1 MVRAKILFLANCHA
15 EVAEDIAFAWRLD
28 ADQVVSLR
36 ECRKRFIE
44 AYRALEFPSPEQKLV
59 FAEIAWAEAATIMAD
74 QNTAQAFLLAN
85 SAAQVYES
93 VVIHPLEYYSEAR
106 GARRKEG
113 SVSASIWIDTGLDAL
128 IREESILLPTTTP

>member
-1 MVRAKILFLANCHA
+1 MVRAKILFLANRHA
-15 EVAEDIAFAWRLD
+15 DAAEDIASAWRLD
-28 ADQVVSLR
+28 ADSVVSLR

-44 AYRALEFPSPEQKLV
+44 AYRALESPSPEQRLV
-59 FAEIAWAEAATIMAD
+59 FAEMAWAEAATIMAD